1 MTLYIALAILT
12 SQNDVYQV
20 VLIFETIAVNE
31 LRQSHVTPTSHLVIR
46 QQVTDNDI
54 GLSFQVQFDLTGL
67 PVSGNFVDRDAE
79 MMQMELSLLFSTSR
93 HGRKIH
99 VLHDLDGIGKTQLII
114 AHARKHQERYSAILW
129 LNGNSKDT
137 LLQSLAG
144 FATYAGIDHISK
156 STVKITGHGEETAES
171 ADAVLQWLT
180 FKGNRRWLV
189 IFDNVDRDYHAEV
202 EDSQAYDIESFFPA
216 ADHGSILITTR
227 LPHLGEFGAATQ
239 VTRVDRDQALQILTN
254 SSRLPQ

>member
-1 MTLYIALAILT
+1 MT
-12 SQNDVYQV
+12 D
-20 VLIFETIAVNE
+20 
-31 LRQSHVTPTSHLVIR
+31 H
-46 QQVTDNDI
+46 DI
-54 GLSFQVQFDLTGL
+54 GLSFQVQFGLTGL

-79 MMQMELSLLFSTSR
+79 MTQMELSLLSPTSR

-99 VLHDLDGIGKTQLII
+99 VLHGLGGIGKTQLAI
-114 AHARKHQERYSAILW
+114 AYARKHQETYSAILW

-144 FATYAGIDHISK
+144 FATHAGIDHISK
-156 STVKITGHGEETAES
+156 LIVKITRRSEETAKS

-189 IFDNVDRDYHAEV
+189 IFDNVDRDYHADV
-202 EDSQAYDIESFFPA
+202 EDSQAYDLESFFPA

-239 VTRVDRDQALQILTN
+239 VTRVDGNQALQILTN
-254 SSRLPQ
+254 SSRLPQSSPGNPILR